1 MPSLYSNA
9 PFPFSQSLPVL
20 IYNTMKNQ
28 ENKSHSDIV
37 SENEQ
42 PVDTDRKTFIDVAAS
57 VDEYLKR
64 VDWRVSANAN
74 QGYSLGGLIL
84 NVSGKVIAN
93 YWLDQVYAR
102 EIAEAHR
109 AGDVHIHDLDMLCG
123 YCAGWS
129 LRTLLAEGF
138 NGIPGKIEAKPPI
151 HLSSAIGQMVNFLGT
166 LQNEWA
172 GAQAF
177 SSTDSYLAPFVRKDN
192 LSFKSVK
199 QCIQE
204 LIYNL
209 NVPSRWGCVPLDTE
223 ILTKSGWKSK
233 KELSISDQVYGFQ
246 DGSIIDDEILAINEY
261 DFDGELIALSNH
273 LQELLFTPNHRV
285 LRFGDSDNQETFFVD
300 DAEALFEAKAPFSM
314 PAAGHIARDDSTISD
329 ELIQLYAL
337 KQELPIHILRQC
349 SERQIKRFIDL
360 YRSGQTKKKHFRLLI
375 EDKQIVDGFQELAAL
390 VGYGTQVVEYNTI
403 QGNTSYLIT
412 FVKKRFGEI
421 QLTSQK
427 KVPYQ
432 GKVWCPTTR
441 SSYWI
446 ARRQGSVFI
455 TGNSQTP
462 FTNLTFDWV
471 CPEDLRDQ
479 VPYLGGEEMP
489 FSYGDLQP
497 EMDMIN
503 RAFIEVMTEGDAKGR
518 IFTFPLPTYNM
529 TSDFPWDSPNVD
541 LLFEMTAKYGLPYF
555 CLAEDTAILT
565 DKGIKPIKEITLSDQ
580 VMGSDGQYKAIKN
593 SFQTRQQSGIVITL
607 KGGESICCSENH
619 RFPTA
624 LGLKRADALTL
635 EDHLISTEGE
645 VEIIELE
652 RINQEMNMV
661 DLEVDSQDHLFLL
674 ANNVF
679 THNSNFVNS
688 DMQPNMVR
696 SMCCRLRLDMTEL
709 LKRGNGL
716 FGSAEQTGCYDDET
730 EIFTHEGWKLFKDV
744 KETDLALSMDIANCV
759 PEFVNIDSRYEYDYE
774 GELIHFKSLR
784 VDLLV
789 TPNHRMVYKTRHH
802 GVQVKTAEEIQE
814 YKTFDIPNNRPINR
828 TTNEA
833 FFVLPQPPNR
843 FYPAVQIPYTLWAE
857 FMGFYLSKGSCDKA
871 ETSDKSKRYRIV
883 IFQTK
888 AEFKKDIE
896 RVLDKLPFSY
906 HKWDHGYQL
915 DNQPLCLYLRQFGCH
930 DDKFIPQDLKEQS
943 QAVLEILWQ
952 ALVKGDGYKRKDSGV
967 ETYWTTSSRLAED
980 IREIL
985 IYMGFNSSCKLQK
998 KKDSFI
1004 NGRLISKEKKKDC
1017 FVITKITKSAQSIM
1031 AHRTTSV
1038 PYKGKV
1044 YCLGVKQGTLLVR
1057 RKGHINWCG
1066 NSLGV
1071 VTVNCAR
1078 LGYLYKGDEAGL
1090 FQRLDTLLELGKESL
1105 EVKRA
1110 VIQEQMDNGLF
1121 PFTQRYLGTLRNHF
1135 STLGVN
1141 GVNEMIRN
1149 FTDDQED
1156 ITTEWGISFAI
1167 RLLEY
1172 IRNRMVLFQAETGHM
1187 YNLEATP
1194 AEGTTYRFAKEDKKR
1209 FPDIIQA
1216 GTPERPYYT
1225 NSSQLPVGLTDD
1237 PFEALALQDELQ
1249 ILYTGGTV
1257 LHLYMNERISSAQA
1271 CKTLVRRVLENYR
1284 LPYITVTPTFSICPV
1299 HGYLAGEHE
1308 FCPICDQE
1316 HINQKNNK
1324 RKLK

>member
-1 MPSLYSNA
+1 MSFFQLVSAKSFHKSLIVFRLTKTG
-9 PFPFSQSLPVL
+9 PLFIVTCFSFLPNLPVL
-20 IYNTMKNQ
+20 IYNIMKTQ
-28 ENKSHSDIV
+28 ENRGHSALV

-42 PVDTDRKTFIDVAAS
+42 RVDTDRKTFIDVAAS

-102 EIAEAHR
+102 EIGEAHR
-109 AGDVHIHDLDMLCG
+109 AGDLHIHDLDMLSG

-138 NGIPGKIEAKPPI
+138 NGIPGKIEAKPPR
-151 HLSSAIGQMVNFLGT
+151 HLSSAVGQMVNFLGT

-233 KELSISDQVYGFQ
+233 EALSISDQVYGFQ
-246 DGSIIDDEILAINEY
+246 DGSIIDDDLLAINEY

-285 LRFGDSDNQETFFVD
+285 LILDESNNQEHFFVN
-300 DAEALFEAKAPFSM
+300 DAEALFQAEAHFSM
-314 PAAGHIARDDSTISD
+314 PAAGHIVQEDYNISD
-329 ELIQLYAL
+329 DFIQLYAL

-349 SERQIKRFIDL
+349 SERQIKRFIHL
-360 YRSGQTKKKHFRLLI
+360 YRSGHTKKKHFHILI

-390 VGYGTQVVEYNTI
+390 VGYGTQVVEYKTT

-412 FVKKRFGEI
+412 FVKKRFGPI
-421 QLTSQK
+421 LFTSQK
-427 KVPYQ
+427 KVKYQ

-446 ARRQGSVFI
+446 ARRQGCVFI

-479 VPYLGGEEMP
+479 IPYIGGEEMP

-518 IFTFPLPTYNM
+518 IFTFPLPTYNI

-565 DKGIKPIKEITLSDQ
+565 DKGIKKIKEITLSDQ
-580 VMGSDGQYKAIKN
+580 VMGSDGQYKAVKN
-593 SFQTRQQSGIVITL
+593 SFKTIQQSGIVITL
-607 KGGESICCSENH
+607 KGLESICCSENH

-624 LGLKRADALTL
+624 QGLKRADALTL
-635 EDHLISTEGE
+635 EDGLISTEGE
-645 VEIIELE
+645 VEIIDLE

-674 ANNVF
+674 ANTVLS
-679 THNSNFVNS
+679 HNSNFVNS
-688 DMQPNMVR
+688 DMTPNMVR
-696 SMCCRLRLDMTEL
+696 SMCCRLRLDLTEL

-716 FGSAEQTGCYDDET
+716 FGSSEQTG
-730 EIFTHEGWKLFKDV
+730 
-744 KETDLALSMDIANCV
+744 
-759 PEFVNIDSRYEYDYE
+759 
-774 GELIHFKSLR
+774 
-784 VDLLV
+784 
-789 TPNHRMVYKTRHH
+789 
-802 GVQVKTAEEIQE
+802 
-814 YKTFDIPNNRPINR
+814 
-828 TTNEA
+828 
-833 FFVLPQPPNR
+833 
-843 FYPAVQIPYTLWAE
+843 
-857 FMGFYLSKGSCDKA
+857 
-871 ETSDKSKRYRIV
+871 
-883 IFQTK
+883 
-888 AEFKKDIE
+888 
-896 RVLDKLPFSY
+896 
-906 HKWDHGYQL
+906 
-915 DNQPLCLYLRQFGCH
+915 
-930 DDKFIPQDLKEQS
+930 
-943 QAVLEILWQ
+943 
-952 ALVKGDGYKRKDSGV
+952 
-967 ETYWTTSSRLAED
+967 
-980 IREIL
+980 
-985 IYMGFNSSCKLQK
+985 
-998 KKDSFI
+998 
-1004 NGRLISKEKKKDC
+1004 
-1017 FVITKITKSAQSIM
+1017 
-1031 AHRTTSV
+1031 
-1038 PYKGKV
+1038 
-1044 YCLGVKQGTLLVR
+1044 
-1057 RKGHINWCG
+1057 
-1066 NSLGV
+1066 SLGIL
-1071 VTVNCAR
+1071 TLNCAR

-1090 FQRLDTLLELGKESL
+1090 YQRLDTLLELGRDSL

-1110 VIQEQMDNGLF
+1110 VIQEHMDNGLF
-1121 PFTQRYLGTLRNHF
+1121 PFTKRYLGTLRNHF

-1141 GVNEMIRN
+1141 GINEMIRN

-1156 ITTEWGISFAI
+1156 ITTEWGVSFAI

-1172 IRNRMVLFQAETGHM
+1172 IRNRIVLFQEETGHM

-1225 NSSQLPVGLTDD
+1225 NSSQLPVGFTDD

-1257 LHLYMNERISSAQA
+1257 IHLYMNERISSAQA

-1308 FCPICDQE
+1308 FCPLCDQE
-1316 HINQKNNK
+1316 RINQKNNK
-1324 RKLK
+1324 RK